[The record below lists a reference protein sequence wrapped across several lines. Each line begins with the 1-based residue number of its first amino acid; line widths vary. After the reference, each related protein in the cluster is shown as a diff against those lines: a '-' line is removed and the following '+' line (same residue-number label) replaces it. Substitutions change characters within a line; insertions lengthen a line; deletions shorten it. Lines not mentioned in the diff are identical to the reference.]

1 MTSHLA
7 LLLLFALFV
16 STVFATLMR
25 DHPRDQLLFG
35 LRLFGGFVAA
45 AFVIG
50 WLMYPLPL

>member
-1 MTSHLA
+1 MTTHVGLMM
-7 LLLLFALFV
+7 LFAFFV

-25 DHPRDQLLFG
+25 DTPREQVLFG

-45 AFVIG
+45 AIVIG